1 MGIRFGDFLFSEPEV
16 LTAFPPPATGG
27 VYCLAVTDTRWKPLP
42 YRPVY
47 FGKAAS
53 LAERGIDIS
62 HAAVHRWHA
71 VLGRRELLYVSY
83 ILEARETARAAIE
96 ALLIEDYSPLLNSQQ
111 PHPLGYGLPKLAGL
125 VGLQR

>member
-1 MGIRFGDFLFSEPEV
+1 M
-16 LTAFPPPATGG
+16 
-27 VYCLAVTDTRWKPLP
+27 
-42 YRPVY
+42 
-47 FGKAAS
+47 
-53 LAERGIDIS
+53 
-62 HAAVHRWHA
+62 
-71 VLGRRELLYVSY
+71 SY